1 MSPNNHPND
10 KQQQNEIMMN
20 FMHPSSSSSS
30 LSSSS
35 SSSSDPS
42 ASIMSKPGLIKL
54 KNNNHQNDY
63 GDDDYKEHTATIT
76 SESGIDD
83 DYESSSSEQC
93 PTLVPTLE
101 EFYDG
106 QSVFIT
112 GGTGFVGKVL
122 IEKLLYEFPTMG
134 NIYVMLRPKSG
145 QLIRRRLEKLT
156 ECQVFDRIRQQ
167 YPERLQKLKAISGDI
182 RYPGLGINPID
193 LQTIRD
199 NVSIIFHSA
208 ATIRFDEPL
217 KYALLI
223 NTLGTKRVVQL
234 AKKLTNL
241 RSFVHVSTAY
251 CTVDKRKI
259 DECVYFEPISPDKI
273 LEMADW
279 MNDDTMNRLT
289 KTLYR
294 GRPCSYHYTKSLA
307 EHLLAEEVANGC
319 FYQSKTK
326 NTTTTTIMDDDN
338 IESNDT
344 KWRPFPAAIVRPSI
358 ITPSWNEPFPGWVD
372 NYNGF
377 TGFLVVSGK
386 GILRSMNVQKDYL
399 CDLIPVDVVINT
411 CILSA
416 WYIAVHHYKHSKFPR
431 TLTTSATTMSDNR
444 QCSDNN
450 EIFVVNC
457 VTGAHNPI
465 TWNQLR
471 NISMPLMCR
480 YPSMEM
486 FRVPNVRFH
495 RSKMIN
501 QINVYLEHTIPAFV
515 VDFLFKFMGFSP
527 ILNQVYQKVHRVT
540 DALEFFT
547 TNEWT
552 YTGMNML
559 RLIEAADYAYRN
571 NQRKELINKT
581 LYVDG
586 EKQLQKLHEHQQQQQ
601 SIMDVSERFPI
612 DIRKLNWPDYFRDYV
627 LGVRRFLLKEDPAT
641 IPRAQNQLF
650 LIYIGTMM
658 TKILITGTICYQLVY
673 PRSIARQSFKM
684 LNTTT
689 TMTMTNN
696 RKRLPFTY
704 NILSS
709 IQSLF
714 SSK

>member
-1 MSPNNHPND
+1 MLNS
-10 KQQQNEIMMN
+10 
-20 FMHPSSSSSS
+20 
-30 LSSSS
+30 
-35 SSSSDPS
+35 
-42 ASIMSKPGLIKL
+42 L
-54 KNNNHQNDY
+54 KNDLIRSTNNQND
-63 GDDDYKEHTATIT
+63 DDNDNDNDDFKEPATTIT

-83 DYESSSSEQC
+83 DYESTSSSSSEQC
-93 PTLVPTLE
+93 PTKYLPTLE

-106 QSVFIT
+106 QSIFIT

-122 IEKLLYEFPTMG
+122 IEKLLYEFPTL
-134 NIYVMLRPKSG
+134 NKIYIMLRPKSG
-145 QLIRRRLEKLT
+145 QLIRRRLEELT
-156 ECQVFDRIRQQ
+156 ECQVFERIRRQ
-167 YPERLQKLKAISGDI
+167 YPERLQKLYAVSGDI

-234 AKKLTNL
+234 AKKLKNL

-251 CTVDKRKI
+251 CTVNKQKI

-279 MNDDTMNRLT
+279 MNDDTMNRLSE
-289 KTLYR
+289 TLYR

-319 FYQSKTK
+319 FYPSTTTS
-326 NTTTTTIMDDDN
+326 NTTIDDDDN
-338 IESNDT
+338 IESNDII
-344 KWRPFPAAIVRPSI
+344 WRPFPAAIVRPSI
-358 ITPSWNEPFPGWVD
+358 ITPSLNEPFPGWVD

-386 GILRSMNVQKDYL
+386 GILRSMNVQKEYQ

-411 CILSA
+411 CILSS
-416 WYIAVHHYKHSKFPR
+416 WYVAVHHYKHSKFPP
-431 TLTTSATTMSDNR
+431 TLTTTATTTTTSTTTNNR
-444 QCSDNN
+444 KCLDNN

-457 VTGAHNPI
+457 VTGSHNPV

-471 NISMPLMCR
+471 DISMPLMCR

-495 RSKMIN
+495 RSKMLN

-515 VDFLFKFMGFSP
+515 VDFLFKFMGFTP
-527 ILNQVYQKVHRVT
+527 ILDQVYQKVHRVT

-552 YTGMNML
+552 YTGNNML
-559 RLIEAADYAYRN
+559 RLLEAAEDVYR
-571 NQRKELINKT
+571 NQRKNDEN
-581 LYVDG
+581 LYG
-586 EKQLQKLHEHQQQQQ
+586 KKQQKQ
-601 SIMDVSERFPI
+601 STMMMNNVSERFPI
-612 DIRKLNWPDYFRDYV
+612 DMRKLNWPDYFHDYI

-650 LIYIGTMM
+650 LIYTGTMM
-658 TKILITGTICYQLVY
+658 AKILFTGTVCYQLAY
-673 PRSIARQSFKM
+673 PQSIVRQSLKM
-684 LNTTT
+684 LNTK
-689 TMTMTNN
+689 TNN
-696 RKRLPFTY
+696 QYLTSN
-704 NILSS
+704 NILST

-714 SSK
+714 SIPMLSTNK